1 MVAIENKQE
10 PAAAELMETT
20 KRAGALDLQDTSG
33 LSKRSALHLASV
45 NGLGSTV
52 AKLLSLGA
60 DAAMKEFSGCTSLW
74 LACEKKHEEAA
85 AELMEA
91 TKRAGALDL
100 LDNECKMSPLHMA
113 SARGL
118 GSTVA
123 TLLSLG
129 ADITLKERS
138 GMTPFELAQG
148 EDVRAAFAKH
158 WSQVDITNE
167 NKNALLK
174 VCASL
179 GIAARLPAV
188 LQAGADPALTDEN
201 GCTSLWVACFN
212 KQEAAAAELMEATK
226 RAGALDLQNKSRN
239 MSALHVASHN
249 GLVSTIA
256 KLLSQGANAA
266 LQDNDGKTS
275 LWMTIENKHESAAA
289 ELMEATKRAGALDLK
304 DNRNKMSALH
314 VASFFGLGGTV
325 SKLLSHGANA
335 ALQTED
341 GRIPV
346 DLANDEVKKVFAEF
360 GR

>member
-1 MVAIENKQE
+1 
-10 PAAAELMETT
+10 
-20 KRAGALDLQDTSG
+20 
-33 LSKRSALHLASV
+33 
-45 NGLGSTV
+45 
-52 AKLLSLGA
+52 
-60 DAAMKEFSGCTSLW
+60 
-74 LACEKKHEEAA
+74 
-85 AELMEA
+85 
-91 TKRAGALDL
+91 
-100 LDNECKMSPLHMA
+100 
-113 SARGL
+113 
-118 GSTVA
+118 
-123 TLLSLG
+123 
-129 ADITLKERS
+129 
-138 GMTPFELAQG
+138 
-148 EDVRAAFAKH
+148 
-158 WSQVDITNE
+158 
-167 NKNALLK
+167 
-174 VCASL
+174 
-179 GIAARLPAV
+179 LPAL